1 MEKQTDENFVNT
13 QLCFK
18 YQNKRHMV
26 TENTLREKHSDVGK
40 LHTARKLALYDHT
53 KMKALNNI

>member
-1 MEKQTDENFVNT
+1 MKFLHTHSCDLSIKTNGIW
-13 QLCFK
+13 
-18 YQNKRHMV
+18 

-53 KMKALNNI
+53 KMKALNI